1 MANVEIQ
8 QPNADAHDFSD
19 AYHFDARTDERPP
32 RDVKRIVV
40 VGTVVPD
47 FIFKGFT
54 KLTHVHLPESVEHI
68 GWSAFEECRS
78 LKTITLPRSLRQIEG
93 HAFLRSGLESVS
105 IPDRCSIIGC
115 HVFAY
120 CEQLKS
126 ISFPKNDALDIE
138 MACCQ
143 GCSSLVACDLGSGMK
158 QLNNSFFEKCCSLEE
173 IHLPSSIVRIGC
185 DSFED
190 ASALKEIYLHDNI
203 VHISDGS
210 FSGCKNLRKVRL
222 PNNANTFIG
231 NNAFKNCSSLLQI
244 VRPERC
250 LNHDGCMW
258 SIPQTQ
264 STAKHLDF
272 LASPTSANE
281 NSTVSFLYY
290 LLLLHEHQAAKKTQR
305 LLICSALLHLT
316 SSEAM
321 WKSFSWPSECDDL
334 VAAAENAR
342 TCMLRDSSFRDV
354 ALIHCVSA
362 GYLPQLKL
370 HIWGMGLYNKN

>member
-78 LKTITLPRSLRQIEG
+78 LKTITLPRYLRQIEG

-185 DSFED
+185 DSFDD
-190 ASALKEIYLHDNI
+190 ASALKEINLHDNI

-244 VRPERC
+244 VRPEK
-250 LNHDGCMW
+250 
-258 SIPQTQ
+258 IPD
-264 STAKHLDF
+264 SRWMHVV
-272 LASPTSANE
+272 
-281 NSTVSFLYY
+281 NSTNTVNRQTFGFSRISDIGQRELDCELPLLPAAIARASSSEENAETSDMFSSFAFDFIRGNVEE
-290 LLLLHEHQAAKKTQR
+290 LLLAQR
-305 LLICSALLHLT
+305 VRRSRRRGR
-316 SSEAM
+316 
-321 WKSFSWPSECDDL
+321 KRPDL
-334 VAAAENAR
+334 YA
-342 TCMLRDSSFRDV
+342 
-354 ALIHCVSA
+354 
-362 GYLPQLKL
+362 P
-370 HIWGMGLYNKN
+370 